1 MPRHSPSRAGG
12 AARRIQ
18 NSVDPAHP
26 GKTSYPV
33 RGADTR
39 RDRGLGQG
47 KEILRRWAGA
57 VVDGVF
63 YIGRSFGTRCD
74 AVDWGCQVSVLSG
87 LVLSGGVKW
96 VD

>member
-12 AARRIQ
+12 AAWRIQ
-18 NSVDPAHP
+18 NLVDPAHP

-39 RDRGLGQG
+39 RDRGLGKG

-57 VVDGVF
+57 VDGVF
-63 YIGRSFGTRCD
+63 TLDAPSVRGV
-74 AVDWGCQVSVLSG
+74 AVDWGCQVRFCQVSVVSG
-87 LVLSGGVKW
+87 EVKW
-96 VD
+96 VG